1 MAEMAIARHLTGD
14 IYSAEGPVTVNGT
27 DTTCGTAPL
36 KFMSRSDATK
46 TTRDVLVT
54 WSLTGTKLTRKVCV
68 NGTQTSSNVVA
79 TNISAFT
86 PGACAVSCTAT
97 KISVTFTAA
106 AQRDVAAETW
116 TLNITRR
123 GATT

>member
-1 MAEMAIARHLTGD
+1 
-14 IYSAEGPVTVNGT
+14 
-27 DTTCGTAPL
+27 
-36 KFMSRSDATK
+36 
-46 TTRDVLVT
+46 
-54 WSLTGTKLTRKVCV
+54 
-68 NGTQTSSNVVA
+68 
-79 TNISAFT
+79 
-86 PGACAVSCTAT
+86 VSCTAT